1 MLTGSSSLF
10 LFLAAFIGLLVG
22 LLIASIFFGRES
34 RASKKNA
41 VPKDMEK
48 EGFTESATLWYSPA
62 GKKII
67 TELDG
72 EFYRDTSPLST
83 DQKTRV
89 MQLLSLWQGWS
100 EKEKLVI
107 PSAAE
112 PQMETFIELQPEETK
127 PAAVPA
133 PSDQTYTPV
142 KPFKMEPE
150 EFDAVSELQET
161 YGDSLEEE
169 PAPEPVETKNLSIT
183 EQISEILEGM
193 LQGTPLKEKGIRL
206 IENQQNGVDV
216 WIGLNK
222 YTGIDAVPDPAV
234 RDMIRNAVLRWEEE
248 NDTRRKLQ
256 GQ

>member
-1 MLTGSSSLF
+1 MLTGSTSLF

-34 RASKKNA
+34 RGSKKSA
-41 VPKDMEK
+41 VPKDVEK
-48 EGFTESATLWYSPA
+48 EGFAESATLWYSPA

-72 EFYRDTSPLST
+72 EFYRDTSTLST

-89 MQLLSLWQGWS
+89 MQLLSLWQGWAD
-100 EKEKLVI
+100 KEKLVI
-107 PSAAE
+107 PSAEPQAE
-112 PQMETFIELQPEETK
+112 PFMEAQAEETQ
-127 PAAVPA
+127 PAAGPVPSEQA
-133 PSDQTYTPV
+133 YVPV
-142 KPFKMEPE
+142 KPFKLEPE

-161 YGDSLEEE
+161 YGDSLQEE
-169 PAPEPVETKNLSIT
+169 PATEPIETKSLSIT

-193 LQGTPLKEKGIRL
+193 LEGTPLKEKGIKL

-222 YTGIDAVPDPAV
+222 YPGIDAVPDPAV

-248 NDTRRKLQ
+248 NDARRKLQ